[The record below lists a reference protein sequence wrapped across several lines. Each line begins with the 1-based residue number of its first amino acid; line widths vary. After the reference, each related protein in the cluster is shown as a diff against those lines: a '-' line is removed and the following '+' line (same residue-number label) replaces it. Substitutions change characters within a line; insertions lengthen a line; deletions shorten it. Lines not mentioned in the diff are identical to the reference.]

1 MDIVAFHVHHLPLK
15 SCMQG
20 TLKRSL
26 FPFLYITFHV
36 VNALCS
42 KHKLVALNV
51 LLVAVCHILVPWML
65 VGTAQCHQCWPCHH
79 HSEPKVGEMNECF
92 SCKLKK
98 KNPVNQTGSRSN
110 YHKKQ
115 SLSPCLAKYPTC
127 VARYCKWLCIV
138 YSWILLSQKCLCQTP
153 QESKY
158 VLIFQLVLLLLWLN
172 G

>member
-98 KNPVNQTGSRSN
+98 KILSIKQGQDQTIIKN
-110 YHKKQ
+110 KVYH
-115 SLSPCLAKYPTC
+115 LAWQNTPL
-127 VARYCKWLCIV
+127 VWLDTV
-138 YSWILLSQKCLCQTP
+138 SDS
-153 QESKY
+153 
-158 VLIFQLVLLLLWLN
+158 V
-172 G
+172 